1 MIQFHPSRSAALEQ
15 LQAFVDNRLSSYAKD
30 RNFDFGPDQ
39 RTNTSCLSPYVT
51 HGILSEN
58 EIISL
63 SLKKFSYTKIEKFI
77 QEVLWRTYWKG
88 WLERRPSVW
97 TDFINDLKYLK
108 PDYESDKN
116 LKAAMNGNTDIDCF
130 NDWVHELQ
138 ETGYLH
144 NHTRMWFSSIW
155 IFTLNLPW
163 QLGAE
168 FFMKYLKDGDPASNT
183 LSWRWTAGVQTKG
196 KNYLAQEWNIKKFT
210 NGRYEKIK
218 LNENATPVVSDKEYI
233 QIDPDFTNS
242 QITNDQTLIIFDNQ
256 LSFEHSDFKDTEFK
270 NIILIQNTNLTRTI
284 ELDDELVKFKRGL
297 IEDQQQR
304 LQDRIET
311 EIRDI
316 SYLKNLDLTDK
327 VALYPGVGENL
338 DYCLH
343 NQINLSFLYRRLD
356 QTTNP
361 YCQKGFF
368 NFKNYIPKIIS
379 GING

>member
-1 MIQFHPSRSAALEQ
+1 
-15 LQAFVDNRLSSYAKD
+15 
-30 RNFDFGPDQ
+30 
-39 RTNTSCLSPYVT
+39 
-51 HGILSEN
+51 
-58 EIISL
+58 
-63 SLKKFSYTKIEKFI
+63 
-77 QEVLWRTYWKG
+77 
-88 WLERRPSVW
+88 
-97 TDFINDLKYLK
+97 
-108 PDYESDKN
+108 
-116 LKAAMNGNTDIDCF
+116 
-130 NDWVHELQ
+130 
-138 ETGYLH
+138 
-144 NHTRMWFSSIW
+144 MWFSSIW

-196 KNYLAQEWNIKKFT
+196 KHYLAQEWNIKKFT

-270 NIILIQNTNLTRTI
+270 NIMLIQNTNLTRTI

-304 LQDRIET
+304 LQDHIET

-316 SYLKNLDLTDK
+316 SYLKNLGLTDK

-361 YCQKGFF
+361 YCKKGFF

-379 GING
+379 KMNG

>member
-1 MIQFHPSRSAALEQ
+1 M
-15 LQAFVDNRLSSYAKD
+15 
-30 RNFDFGPDQ
+30 
-39 RTNTSCLSPYVT
+39 
-51 HGILSEN
+51 
-58 EIISL
+58 
-63 SLKKFSYTKIEKFI
+63 
-77 QEVLWRTYWKG
+77 
-88 WLERRPSVW
+88 
-97 TDFINDLKYLK
+97 NDLKYLK

-242 QITNDQTLIIFDNQ
+242 QITHDQTLIIFDNQ

-270 NIILIQNTNLTRTI
+270 NITLIQNTNLTRTI

-304 LQDRIET
+304 LQDHIET